1 MKNLRNV
8 LTALA
13 ISIILATLYISASA
27 ETYGELTY
35 TVADGEITITG
46 CDDSATDVV
55 IPENIGDYPVTA
67 IGDGAFANHNS
78 ITSVTIPESITKV
91 GNSAFGSCEGLE
103 KVFWNADNIADF
115 DYSSYVFYNSGSEEN
130 GMEIVFGNN
139 VTKVPAYIFD
149 GCTGLTSV
157 TISESVTSVGQDAFR
172 DCTSLKKVY
181 WNTNNADN
189 SANYYAIFSY
199 TEPCDGFDV
208 IFGNNV
214 TVIPGNVFS
223 GTPVKTVSFLG
234 DVTVISNNAFRGC
247 EILTEIT
254 LPETVTTIGNNAFN
268 YCTALE
274 SITIPESVSFIGE
287 FAFTHCTALT
297 EINWNTD
304 KIGDF
309 TTAPIIFS
317 DSAPATTE
325 VNLVIGNNVT
335 HIPAYLFYT
344 FNNLKTVTFS
354 DSVKSIGN
362 SAFFGCNNLTE
373 ITLPDSLT
381 SIGNIAFFGCNSITT
396 VTIPAS
402 VTSIGDGAF
411 ANCVGL
417 RKVYWNADK
426 ITALSDEG
434 GIFYD
439 SGNNESGLSII
450 FGDNVTTVPAYFAYH
465 CNYLKNVI
473 LSDSVKR
480 IGDYAFTESGIAGVY
495 TSDSLP
501 AKITDIGEY
510 AFAYCRNLSDL
521 PTLSSLENIEK
532 NAFPGCEKLKVITIE
547 ESVTT
552 IGENAFAYCTGLQT
566 INWET
571 NKIKDFEAPTFI
583 FSGSGSPEGM
593 TVFFSKNVKNIPA
606 YLFFK
611 CTNLSTIILSESITT
626 INDGTFAWCEGLSG
640 TLNLPSAITSIG
652 NQAFMRCDNLENVVI
667 GENITDIGDYAF
679 AGSLNLKEVTIKGDL
694 DSIGNAAFLGCT
706 SLKTVTIGGNVAS
719 FGNNAFENCTALESV
734 TISGNIGNIGDL
746 AFTNCTALESVTIS
760 ENIGNIGEFAFANC
774 ISLKTITFKD
784 NTSGIST
791 FSLRNSAGSSTIGR
805 YAFMNCISLES
816 FRINSGVTEI
826 GKGAFF
832 GTINLKEIAVAEDNA
847 NYCTDEYGVLFNKDK
862 TFLIQ
867 MPAKADIEKY
877 VLPESTQTVGIG
889 AFFGCENLKDVT
901 FNSDATPDTYTDEV
915 LQNTHSFGTIGL
927 GYTFSE
933 NANLSDMSD
942 ANNIAVSDGITVRG
956 DENSMAPSY
965 AENNNATLEKAEP
978 STPSE
983 PEKPDEPDEPTEPE
997 KPDEPDEPQ
1006 EPEKPA
1012 ILKGD
1017 ANGDGKVNAIDAR
1030 IVLRISAQLDKMENY
1045 NQPIAVFDVTGDGK
1059 VNAIDARKILRV
1071 AAQLDTF

>member
-46 CDDSATDVV
+46 CNDSATDVV

-78 ITSVTIPESITKV
+78 ITSVTIPESVAQI
-91 GNSAFGSCEGLE
+91 GSFAFDSCQ
-103 KVFWNADNIADF
+103 
-115 DYSSYVFYNSGSEEN
+115 
-130 GMEIVFGNN
+130 
-139 VTKVPAYIFD
+139 
-149 GCTGLTSV
+149 GLTSI
-157 TISESVTSVGQDAFR
+157 TIPESVTSVGQDAFR

-234 DVTVISNNAFRGC
+234 DVTVISNNAFRSC

-287 FAFTHCTALT
+287 YAFTHCDALT

-396 VTIPAS
+396 VTIPDS

-439 SGNNESGLSII
+439 SGNNESGLSIA
-450 FGDNVTTVPAYFAYH
+450 FGNNITTVPAYFAYH

-532 NAFPGCEKLKVITIE
+532 NAFLGCEKLKVITIE

-552 IGENAFAYCTGLQT
+552 IGENAFAECTGLQT

-571 NKIKDFEAPTFI
+571 NKVKDFEAPTFI
-583 FSGSGSPEGM
+583 FSGSGSSEGM
-593 TVFFSKNVKNIPA
+593 TVFFSKNVNNIPA

-626 INDGTFAWCEGLSG
+626 IKDGTFAWCEGLRG
-640 TLNLPSAITSIG
+640 TLRLPDSITSIG
-652 NQAFMRCDNLENVVI
+652 NQAFMRCDNLEAVII
-667 GENITDIGDYAF
+667 GENVTYIGDYAF
-679 AGSLNLKEVTIKGDL
+679 AGSLALKEFTIKGDL
-694 DSIGNAAFLGCT
+694 DSIGNAAFIDCT

-734 TISGNIGNIGDL
+734 TISGNIGNIG
-746 AFTNCTALESVTIS
+746 
-760 ENIGNIGEFAFANC
+760 EFAFANC
-774 ISLKTITFKD
+774 TSLKTITFKD

-826 GKGAFF
+826 GSCAFF
-832 GTINLKEIAVAEDNA
+832 GTINLKEITVAEDNA

-889 AFFGCENLKDVT
+889 AFFGCESLKDVT

-915 LQNTHSFGTIGL
+915 MQNTHSFGTIGL

-933 NANLSDMSD
+933 NADLSDMSD

-983 PEKPDEPDEPTEPE
+983 PEKPDEPEEPTEPE

>member
-27 ETYGELTY
+27 ETFGDLTY

-78 ITSVTIPESITKV
+78 ITSVTIPESVAQI
-91 GNSAFGSCEGLE
+91 GSFAFDSCQ
-103 KVFWNADNIADF
+103 
-115 DYSSYVFYNSGSEEN
+115 
-130 GMEIVFGNN
+130 
-139 VTKVPAYIFD
+139 
-149 GCTGLTSV
+149 GLTSI
-157 TISESVTSVGQDAFR
+157 TIPDSVTSVGQDAFR
-172 DCTSLKKVY
+172 DCTSLEKVY

-199 TEPCDGFDV
+199 TEHCDGFDV

-234 DVTVISNNAFRGC
+234 DVTVISDNAFRSC
-247 EILTEIT
+247 EMLTEIT
-254 LPETVTTIGNNAFN
+254 LPTTVTTIGNNAFN

-287 FAFTHCTALT
+287 YAFTHCDALT

-309 TTAPIIFS
+309 TTAPILFS

-411 ANCVGL
+411 ANCNGL
-417 RKVYWNADK
+417 QKVYWNADK

-450 FGDNVTTVPAYFAYH
+450 FGDSVTTVPAYFAYH

-552 IGENAFAYCTGLQT
+552 IGENAFAECTGLQT

-571 NKIKDFEAPTFI
+571 NKVKDFEAPTFI
-583 FSGSGSPEGM
+583 FSGSGSSEGM
-593 TVFFSKNVKNIPA
+593 TVFFSKNVNNIPA

-626 INDGTFAWCEGLSG
+626 IKDGTFAWCEGLRG
-640 TLNLPSAITSIG
+640 TLSLPDSITSIG
-652 NQAFMRCDNLENVVI
+652 NQAFMRCDNLEAVII
-667 GENITDIGDYAF
+667 GENVTDIGDYAF

-694 DSIGNAAFLGCT
+694 DSIGHAAFLGCTSLKTVTIKGNAASFGNNAFENCTALETVTISGNIGNIGNFAFAGSLALKEFTIEGDADSIGHAAFLGCT

-734 TISGNIGNIGDL
+734 TISGNIGNIGEF
-746 AFTNCTALESVTIS
+746 AFTNCT
-760 ENIGNIGEFAFANC
+760 
-774 ISLKTITFKD
+774 SLKTITFKD

-805 YAFMNCISLES
+805 YAFMNCISLEA

-826 GKGAFF
+826 GSCAFF
-832 GTINLKEIAVAEDNA
+832 GTINLKEITVAEDNA

-877 VLPESTQTVGIG
+877 VLPESTQIVGIG
-889 AFFGCENLKDVT
+889 AFFGCESLKDVT

-933 NANLSDMSD
+933 NADLSDMSD

-983 PEKPDEPDEPTEPE
+983 PEKPDEPDEP
-997 KPDEPDEPQ
+997 Q

-1045 NQPIAVFDVTGDGK
+1045 NQPVAVFDVTGDGK

>member
-46 CDDSATDVV
+46 CNDSATDVV

-78 ITSVTIPESITKV
+78 ITSVTIPESVAQI
-91 GNSAFGSCEGLE
+91 GSFAFDSCQ
-103 KVFWNADNIADF
+103 
-115 DYSSYVFYNSGSEEN
+115 
-130 GMEIVFGNN
+130 
-139 VTKVPAYIFD
+139 
-149 GCTGLTSV
+149 GLTSI
-157 TISESVTSVGQDAFR
+157 TIPESVTSVGQDAFR

-234 DVTVISNNAFRGC
+234 DVTVISNNAFRSC

-287 FAFTHCTALT
+287 YAFTHCDALT

-396 VTIPAS
+396 VTIPDS

-439 SGNNESGLSII
+439 SGNNESGLSIA
-450 FGDNVTTVPAYFAYH
+450 FGNNITTVPAYFAYH

-532 NAFPGCEKLKVITIE
+532 NAFLGCEKLKVITIE

-552 IGENAFAYCTGLQT
+552 IGENAFAECTGLQT

-571 NKIKDFEAPTFI
+571 NKVKDFEAPTFI
-583 FSGSGSPEGM
+583 FSGSGSSEGM
-593 TVFFSKNVKNIPA
+593 TVFFSKNVNNIPA

-626 INDGTFAWCEGLSG
+626 IKDGTFAWCEGLRG
-640 TLNLPSAITSIG
+640 TLRLPDSITSIG
-652 NQAFMRCDNLENVVI
+652 NQAFMRCDNLEAVII
-667 GENITDIGDYAF
+667 GENVTYIGDYAF
-679 AGSLNLKEVTIKGDL
+679 AGSLALKEFTIKGDL
-694 DSIGNAAFLGCT
+694 DSIGNAAFIDCT

-734 TISGNIGNIGDL
+734 TISGNIGNIG
-746 AFTNCTALESVTIS
+746 
-760 ENIGNIGEFAFANC
+760 EFAFANC
-774 ISLKTITFKD
+774 TSLKTITFKD

-826 GKGAFF
+826 GSGAFF
-832 GTINLKEIAVAEDNA
+832 GTINLKEITVAEDNA

-889 AFFGCENLKDVT
+889 AFFGCESLKDVT

-915 LQNTHSFGTIGL
+915 MQNTHSFGTIGL

-933 NANLSDMSD
+933 NADLSDMSD

-983 PEKPDEPDEPTEPE
+983 PEKPDEPEEPTEPE